1 MTYKKL
7 MEKAKNG
14 VIEVEGWSTG
24 CCGQRYAYVMAYS
37 ANLSKQPKRKIVE
50 ITNVP
55 SNIRI

>member
-14 VIEVEGWSTG
+14 MIEVEGWSTG
-24 CCGQRYAYVMAYS
+24 CCGQRYAYILDCS
-37 ANLSKQPKRKIVE
+37 RKRSKRKILE